1 MAVPRAGRAG
11 LCLAGCRVCPGVEET
26 WLAYVSYSVTAYV
39 TVELA
44 IRLPDMLRRLRTH
57 PVLRRIAASA
67 PVTRYRTDMTC
78 RVLVSLY
85 TGLGIN
91 LLYAVI
97 RMASGLIYRSVWFG
111 ALAGYYLLLVLLRC
125 MLLSCVSR
133 ARPRTSLPSGG
144 AIGSAVWCC
153 WS

>member
-1 MAVPRAGRAG
+1 MLAVPGFAA
-11 LCLAGCRVCPGVEET
+11 LAAVFALGMEET
-26 WLAYVSYSVTAYV
+26 RLAYVSYAVTAYV
-39 TVELA
+39 TVVLA

-57 PVLRRIAASA
+57 PVLRRIAAST

-97 RMASGLIYRSVWFG
+97 RMASGLIYRPVWFG

-125 MLLSCVSR
+125 MLPSCAVPG
-133 ARPRTSLPSGG
+133 PRTSLPNGG

-153 WS
+153 FS